1 LSSNGVVDVCCAE
14 YRTAADAAAGGV
26 FTGDALLTSNH
37 LLAAM
42 LAPHSSSSSVTH
54 SLLQQLGLD
63 AGQVSAAVAA
73 GLGGTAAGS
82 TGAAAEDVLAC
93 EPLGFLHEE
102 FYASLCAE
110 LRQPGAAPSSSMMPC
125 MN

>member
-1 LSSNGVVDVCCAE
+1 VLS
-14 YRTAADAAAGGV
+14 
-26 FTGDALLTSNH
+26 GDALLTSKH

-54 SLLQQLGLD
+54 TLLQELGLEP
-63 AGQVSAAVAA
+63 GQVSAAVAA
-73 GLGGTAAGS
+73 GLAGTAAGS
-82 TGAAAEDVLAC
+82 TAGSTEEDVVPC

-110 LRQPGAAPSSSMMPC
+110 LRHPGAAATSSMPC